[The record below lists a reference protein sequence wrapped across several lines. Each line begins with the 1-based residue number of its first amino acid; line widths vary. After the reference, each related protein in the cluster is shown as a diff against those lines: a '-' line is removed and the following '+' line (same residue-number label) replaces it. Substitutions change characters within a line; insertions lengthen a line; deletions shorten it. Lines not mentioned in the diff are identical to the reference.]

1 MRSAYSC
8 ACRIHGFVHRPGRR
22 VSHRWHRPDIGL
34 CVLACKSKLLRS
46 PVSHT
51 RSSTTHGQSSV
62 GRYAT
67 SQEPKIG
74 SKSRDF
80 EVTHMSK
87 KVRLFS
93 LSVPTCRIHCY
104 LLLMTHR
111 PLQPWKEVVAVKATV
126 SITGATCAASRL
138 PVYCACLPHI
148 PVHVLDCAAF
158 CRPCM
163 LTKRFLPITHPQYP
177 LSCCQIYFD
186 RAICDC
192 SLVLQPAP
200 EQYRLWRPLSVL
212 FTPFL
217 ALALAL

>member
-74 SKSRDF
+74 SKSRTLT
-80 EVTHMSK
+80 VHMSK
-87 KVRLFS
+87 KVRLLLTFGS
-93 LSVPTCRIHCY
+93 HLSHT
-104 LLLMTHR
+104 LLSSTDDSS
-111 PLQPWKEVVAVKATV
+111 PLAAAWKEVVAVKATV

-163 LTKRFLPITHPQYP
+163 LTKRFLPITHPQYQ